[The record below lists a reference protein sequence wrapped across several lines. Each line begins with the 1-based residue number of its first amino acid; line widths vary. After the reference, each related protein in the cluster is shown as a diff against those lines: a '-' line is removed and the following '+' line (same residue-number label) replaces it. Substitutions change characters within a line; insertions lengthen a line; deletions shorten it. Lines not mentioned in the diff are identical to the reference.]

1 MVPSTS
7 LVIKILL
14 ANVFSSNLTVYGNDK
29 KSTETLASILESVPT
44 AVDFC
49 LSHHY
54 FNCFKVEQYLCIH
67 AGMCMTGQHII
78 KENGSVE
85 LVAVVAL
92 CPYFPQESQTQW
104 CPHPL
109 QNYYQIPPS
118 LSLPELTNFTCNY
131 YNREGLMCSQC
142 RPGYGPAVYAYG
154 LMCAKCSDSSSG
166 WVLYF
171 VLTLFPITFFYLV
184 IILFNIKITSPPL
197 TSFVF
202 MCQVYTFVE
211 RLYVDIDMKVVLM
224 HQSSFGSKDSFL
236 HFLIQTVRT
245 LCGFWS
251 LDFFRSVIPPFCV
264 SSNLTNIQGLLL
276 EFVYVFYPLLLII
289 ITWMCIELHARNFRP
304 LVLIWKPF
312 HKTFVRLQ
320 KSWDPTA
327 SIVNS
332 FSTFTM
338 LYSAKLLFVSSN
350 LVFPTK
356 FYFTKPSLHFNRSD
370 HRVYFDPSVKLYSKH
385 YWQYFSCSVIFV
397 MVLVVLP
404 TILLCLYPVK
414 LFRRLFHHFVHLKLR
429 LILITFLDTFQ
440 GHYKDGT
447 DGTRDYRFMSA
458 VHLLLLGLIVLCRF
472 DIHAVLYFTQPT
484 QAICIV
490 GSLLFAIVRPCKN
503 KYSNITQSV
512 LMALTAFAISTLSP
526 GPSTMSKSGKYIT
539 LLIMLMCI
547 LMQHIAL
554 GGIVVYR
561 IAQRYTNILK
571 APSKKLK
578 TVMGCVFHRSKHE
591 EVDTFPINND
601 NNNRGKAS
609 HDQRLSLPTE
619 RTSLLSIR

>member
-1 MVPSTS
+1 MLPSPS
-7 LVIKILL
+7 FIVGKILL
-14 ANVFSSNLTVYGNDK
+14 AIVFLSDLTCYGYNDN
-29 KSTETLASILESVPT
+29 STVLLASTPQSSLREHT
-44 AVDFC
+44 AVDIC
-49 LSHHY
+49 LSHFY
-54 FNCFKVEQYLCIH
+54 FHCVKVEDYLCIR
-67 AGMCMTGQHII
+67 AGMCVTGVTGQENI

-85 LVAVVAL
+85 LLAVAGF
-92 CPYFPQESQTQW
+92 CPYFLHESQTQL
-104 CPHPL
+104 CPQPL
-109 QNYYQIPPS
+109 TNYYQIS
-118 LSLPELTNFTCNY
+118 STMSLPELTNFTCNY
-131 YNREGLMCSQC
+131 YNRRGILCSQC
-142 RPGYGPAVYAYG
+142 RSGYGPAVYAYG

-166 WVLYF
+166 WALYF
-171 VLTLFPITFFYLV
+171 VLTLFPITFFYFIV
-184 IILFNIKITSPPL
+184 ILFNIKITSPPL

-356 FYFTKPSLHFNRSD
+356 FYFVYQPLQIKRSD
-370 HRVYFDPSVKLYSKH
+370 YRVYFDPSIKLYSKH
-385 YWQYFSCSVIFV
+385 HWRYVYILQYLFCNGSCSVSFNFT
-397 MVLVVLP
+397 LP
-404 TILLCLYPVK
+404 LSCQ
-414 LFRRLFHHFVHLKLR
+414 
-429 LILITFLDTFQ
+429 TF
-440 GHYKDGT
+440 
-447 DGTRDYRFMSA
+447 
-458 VHLLLLGLIVLCRF
+458 
-472 DIHAVLYFTQPT
+472 
-484 QAICIV
+484 
-490 GSLLFAIVRPCKN
+490 
-503 KYSNITQSV
+503 
-512 LMALTAFAISTLSP
+512 
-526 GPSTMSKSGKYIT
+526 
-539 LLIMLMCI
+539 
-547 LMQHIAL
+547 
-554 GGIVVYR
+554 
-561 IAQRYTNILK
+561 
-571 APSKKLK
+571 
-578 TVMGCVFHRSKHE
+578 
-591 EVDTFPINND
+591 
-601 NNNRGKAS
+601 
-609 HDQRLSLPTE
+609 
-619 RTSLLSIR
+619 